1 MKIYNR
7 TGYVLEDLQQL
18 QKIGTV
24 RSNWRKRLID
34 LYETPDEKVLSVG
47 TALDRSM
54 IVMAIEEKSDWADA
68 LDFFARNSGMVY
80 TTN

>member
-1 MKIYNR
+1 MKIHNQ
-7 TGYVLEDLQQL
+7 TGYVLNDLPKL

-34 LYETPDEKVLSVG
+34 LYETPDGKVLSVG

-54 IVMAIEEKSDWADA
+54 LVMALEERSRTSRRMLLRQLWKA
-68 LDFFARNSGMVY
+68 L
-80 TTN
+80 